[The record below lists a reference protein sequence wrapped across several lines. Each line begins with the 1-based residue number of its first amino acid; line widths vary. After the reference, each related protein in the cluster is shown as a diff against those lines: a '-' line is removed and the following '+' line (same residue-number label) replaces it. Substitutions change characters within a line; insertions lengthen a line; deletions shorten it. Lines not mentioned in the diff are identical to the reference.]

1 MTTRD
6 AHPDANEYGTYHSS
20 DDSDG
25 PHKQIRQQGVE
36 ILKETCAN
44 MVKNHNRQ
52 SRMRSFQV
60 GDYLGVK
67 VDRPDRG
74 HCDRV
79 PCLIIG
85 LNRRQHF
92 QLRCEVS
99 LTKRTARLAMI
110 ANSAKPTDAHQHAV
124 NCHGKCLND
133 SRCGIICMVLE
144 L

>member
-36 ILKETCAN
+36 TLKETCAH

-60 GDYLGVK
+60 GDYVGVK
-67 VDRPDRG
+67 VDQPDRG
-74 HCDRV
+74 HCDRKLV

-85 LNRRQHF
+85 LNRR
-92 QLRCEVS
+92 
-99 LTKRTARLAMI
+99 
-110 ANSAKPTDAHQHAV
+110 
-124 NCHGKCLND
+124 
-133 SRCGIICMVLE
+133 
-144 L
+144 